1 MVIGNK
7 TMPKGRRVDRAG
19 KSSRKNLIEI
29 DAPFDTS
36 GNIYRSCS
44 SSLAPEDV
52 IDLGAPRG
60 CRRRVNGRAA
70 DSRTSP
76 PSRAP
81 ALYTPNPRLYPGPS
95 GGNKKRR
102 KTRSPE
108 GRRKRC
114 GRDKKFTKPVPNS
127 RLYRPAP
134 ARPPPPSPQPRESWP
149 TPAPPAKS
157 LDTASRAALRLLQER
172 HLRRPSLS
180 PLRDVPA
187 PPSASSTLA
196 NAVKARRLV
205 VTLPAAESG
214 DAPRY
219 EPASEHFRLRAR
231 PSLGSGASTPPA
243 AMATTNKHSTSPD
256 CSDGNDAS
264 SAPSEFLAEFLSA
277 IMRRQYAEAL
287 KYCQLILQYEPHNS
301 TARGFYP
308 LLQHKVTVHANTHRK
323 PQKKEET
330 SSESE
335 DTSPRKGGLS
345 SAHMQKKIADLDAET
360 EGSAEASGSGDEEME
375 QGADGSGSACSSLEL
390 DSEPSPASP
399 SPRTPHT
406 PHTPRRSPRDTDPA
420 DTSDPT
426 DPSDSASWRWE
437 SGGSRSERDDN
448 GNPAPVHTHYQGVDE
463 TDVEN
468 DNALLPSHSHLK
480 SESVSSLQ
488 RLRAQFTCS
497 IK

>member
-1 MVIGNK
+1 
-7 TMPKGRRVDRAG
+7 MPKGCRVDRAG
-19 KSSRKNLIEI
+19 KSSRNNLIVI
-29 DAPFDTS
+29 DAPLDSS

-60 CRRRVNGRAA
+60 RRRRVNRGAA

-81 ALYTPNPRLYPGPS
+81 ALYTPNPRLYPGPAA
-95 GGNKKRR
+95 GNKKRR
-102 KTRSPE
+102 KTHSTE
-108 GRRKRC
+108 GRRKRR

-134 ARPPPPSPQPRESWP
+134 ARLAPPSPQPRESWP
-149 TPAPPAKS
+149 APAPPVRS
-157 LDTASRAALRLLQER
+157 LDTASRAALRVLQDR
-172 HLRRPSLS
+172 HLRQPSLS

-187 PPSASSTLA
+187 LPSASSTLA
-196 NAVKARRLV
+196 NAVKTRRLV

-219 EPASEHFRLRAR
+219 KPASEHFRLRAR

-243 AMATTNKHSTSPD
+243 ARRAGTMAATNKHSTSPD

-308 LLQHKVTVHANTHRK
+308 LLQHKVTTHANTHRK
-323 PQKKEET
+323 AQEKEET

-345 SAHMQKKIADLDAET
+345 GAHMQKKTVDLDAET
-360 EGSAEASGSGDEEME
+360 EGSAEASGSGEEEME

-448 GNPAPVHTHYQGVDE
+448 GNPAPAHTHYQGGVDE

-468 DNALLPSHSHLK
+468 DNALPSHSHLK

-488 RLRAQFTCS
+488 RLRAQFACS